1 MPRISVPI
9 RPDRTCNSLQSDE
22 MGVHYRAVHRLP
34 GQVHSDDISP
44 WRRSE
49 TMLESKDLVRE
60 SWACVL
66 PMGPR
71 FAEVFFGRL
80 VEVDPQLGRALRVVE
95 PREHGRRFV
104 DAVTTLLRGLDDGPA
119 VTAAGSWLDP
129 RAAVVGEAFLWTLER
144 LLGERLTPAARNAW
158 RETVHRRTVAFH
170 AAALGE
176 AAAPRL
182 VSRGS
187 HRLAQIGS

>member
-1 MPRISVPI
+1 
-9 RPDRTCNSLQSDE
+9 
-22 MGVHYRAVHRLP
+22 
-34 GQVHSDDISP
+34 
-44 WRRSE
+44 
-49 TMLESKDLVRE
+49 MLESKDLVRE

-66 PMGPR
+66 PAGPR

-80 VEVDPQLGRALRVVE
+80 VELDPQLGRALRGVE

-104 DAVTTLLRGLDDGPA
+104 DAVTALLRGLEGDGA
-119 VTAAGSWLDP
+119 ATIAAAGGWLDP
-129 RAAVVGEAFLWTLER
+129 RAAVVGEAFLWTLEQ

-158 RETVHRRTVAFH
+158 RETAHRRAAALH

-187 HRLAQIGS
+187 RRLAQIGS